1 MINIC
6 GVLIKTPAVSLRTKL
21 HWNQREKFGN
31 FIFLVLHSF
40 ANRIFIKFD
49 ARKVLLVNF
58 IQKGEA
64 SA

>member
-6 GVLIKTPAVSLRTKL
+6 GVLIKTPAVSLRTKASL
-21 HWNQREKFGN
+21 ESTRKISK